1 MPPVSR
7 GPRAPAVKLS
17 KQERESLQALI
28 RRGTAAQRDV
38 KRARL
43 ALLVHEGQTTSA
55 IASSLGLSRPTVT
68 LWRDRL
74 ACFGVEG
81 LQEAPRPGRPR
92 RLADAQRLQLL
103 ALACQPAE
111 EGGRATPTLD
121 ELCERATT
129 HGVVDSVSRS
139 HLQRI
144 LQAGD
149 VRPHRVRQWLHSPD
163 PRFREKV
170 NTICGLYRQAPKGS
184 VVLSIDEK
192 TGIQAIERKHA
203 DRAPQPGRLRRR
215 EFEYIRHGTQAL
227 TAALD
232 VHSGRV
238 LAHCTDRRTQDD
250 LVAFMES
257 VASAYPTGTVHVVWD
272 NLNTHRAQAVWDA
285 FNARHG
291 QRFIIHFTPLHA
303 SWVNQIE
310 LLFGIYSRRVLR
322 HASHTST
329 THLRQRTE
337 VFIAQRNAAPRPF
350 KWTFAGFELQTG
362 EPKTFAKHAR
372 PSSPSPRR

>member
-1 MPPVSR
+1 VSR
-7 GPRAPAVKLS
+7 GRQAPVVKLS
-17 KQERESLQALI
+17 KEERESLEALI
-28 RRGTAAQRDV
+28 RRSTAPRRDV
-38 KRARL
+38 ERAKL
-43 ALLVHEGQTTSA
+43 ALMVHEGQTTST
-55 IASSLGLSRPTVT
+55 IASGLRLSRPTVT
-68 LWRDRL
+68 LWRERL
-74 ACFGVEG
+74 ACFGLEG

-92 RLADAQRLQLL
+92 RFADAQRLQLL
-103 ALACQPAE
+103 ALACEPAE
-111 EGGRATPTLD
+111 QRGRSTPTLD
-121 ELCERATT
+121 ELCERAVAR
-129 HGVVDSVSRS
+129 GVVERISRS

-163 PRFREKV
+163 PQFREKV
-170 NTICGLYRQAPKGS
+170 NAICELYRQAPKGS

-203 DRAPQPGRLRRR
+203 DRAPRPGRARRR

-238 LAHCTDRRTQDD
+238 LARCTDRRTQDD
-250 LVAFMES
+250 LVAFMDS

-272 NLNTHRAQAVWDA
+272 NLNTHRAQAVWDE

-291 QRFIIHFTPLHA
+291 RRFVLHFTPLHA

-322 HASHTST
+322 HASHSGIAQ
-329 THLRQRTE
+329 LRQRTE
-337 VFIAQRNAAPRPF
+337 AFIAQRNAAPRPF
-350 KWTFAGFELQTG
+350 KWTFTGFELQTG
-362 EPKTFAKHAR
+362 EPRRTPKHAR
-372 PSSPSPRR
+372 TPGPSQRR

>member
-1 MPPVSR
+1 VSR
-7 GPRAPAVKLS
+7 GPQAPIVELS
-17 KQERESLQALI
+17 KEERESLQALI
-28 RRGTAAQRDV
+28 RRGTAVQRDV
-38 KRARL
+38 ERAKV
-43 ALLVHEGQTTSA
+43 ALMANEGQTTSA
-55 IASSLGLSRPTVT
+55 IASMLRLSRPTVT
-68 LWRDRL
+68 LWRERL
-74 ACFGVEG
+74 ACFGIEG

-92 RLADAQRLQLL
+92 RIADVQRLQLL
-103 ALACQPAE
+103 ALACEPAE
-111 EGGRATPTLD
+111 DAGRATPTLD
-121 ELCERATT
+121 ELCERAVG
-129 HGVVDSVSRS
+129 HGVVEHISRS

-163 PRFREKV
+163 PQFREKV
-170 NTICGLYRQAPKGS
+170 NAICELYRRAPRAS

-203 DRAPQPGRLRRR
+203 DRAPRPGRARRR

-238 LAHCTDRRTQDD
+238 LGRCTDRRTQDD
-250 LVAFMES
+250 LVAFMEE
-257 VASAYPTGTVHVVWD
+257 VAAAYPTGTVHVIWD
-272 NLNTHRAQAVWDA
+272 NLNTHRAQAVWDD
-285 FNARHG
+285 FNARHEG
-291 QRFIIHFTPLHA
+291 RFIIHFTPLHA

-310 LLFGIYSRRVLR
+310 LLFGIYARRVLR

-329 THLRQRTE
+329 AHLRERTE
-337 VFIAQRNAAPRPF
+337 AFLAQRNARARPF

-362 EPKTFAKHAR
+362 EPKTFAKHAPR
-372 PSSPSPRR
+372 TPGPSRRR

>member
-1 MPPVSR
+1 VGR
-7 GPRAPAVKLS
+7 GRQAKAVKLS
-17 KQERESLQALI
+17 KKEREALEGLV
-28 RRGTAAQRDV
+28 RRGTTAQRDV
-38 KRARL
+38 VRAKIALMAHDGETTAAIAAALGMSLPTVSMWRAR
-43 ALLVHEGQTTSA
+43 AAHQGVA
-55 IASSLGLSRPTVT
+55 GLREV
-68 LWRDRL
+68 
-74 ACFGVEG
+74 
-81 LQEAPRPGRPR
+81 QRPGRPR
-92 RLADAQRLQLL
+92 RIGDAQRLQLL
-103 ALACQPAE
+103 ALACEPAE
-111 EGGRATPTLD
+111 EQGRTTPTLD
-121 ELCERATT
+121 ELCERAVAR
-129 HGVVDSVSRS
+129 GVVKHISRS

-163 PRFREKV
+163 PQFREKV
-170 NTICGLYRQAPKGS
+170 NAICELYRRAPKGS

-203 DRAPQPGRLRRR
+203 DRAPQSGRARRR

-238 LAHCTDRRTQDD
+238 LGRCTDRRTQDE
-250 LVAFMES
+250 LVAFMEE
-257 VASAYPTGTVHVVWD
+257 VARTYPKGPVHVVWD
-272 NLNTHRAQAVWDA
+272 NLNTHRAQAVWDD

-291 QRFIIHFTPLHA
+291 GRFVFRFTPLHA

-329 THLRQRTE
+329 AHLRQRTE
-337 VFIAQRNAAPRPF
+337 AFIAQRNDSPKPF

-362 EPKTFAKHAR
+362 EPKRFARNARTPR
-372 PSSPSPRR
+372 PSKRR

>member
-1 MPPVSR
+1 VGR
-7 GPRAPAVKLS
+7 GRQAQVVKLS
-17 KQERESLQALI
+17 KKERETLEALI

-38 KRARL
+38 VRAKI
-43 ALLVHEGQTTSA
+43 ALMAHDGQMTAA
-55 IASSLGLSRPTVT
+55 IAASLEMSLPTVSM
-68 LWRDRL
+68 WRGRV
-74 ACFGVEG
+74 ARHGVSG
-81 LQEAPRPGRPR
+81 LRETQRPGRPR
-92 RLADAQRLQLL
+92 RIGDAQRLQLL
-103 ALACQPAE
+103 ALACEPAE
-111 EGGRATPTLD
+111 AQGRATPTLD
-121 ELCERATT
+121 ELCERAVQR
-129 HGVVDSVSRS
+129 GVVEHISRS

-163 PRFREKV
+163 PQFRDKV
-170 NTICGLYRQAPKGS
+170 NAICELYRQAPKGS

-203 DRAPQPGRLRRR
+203 DRAPQRGRARRR

-227 TAALD
+227 TAALE

-238 LAHCTDRRTQDD
+238 LGRCTDRRTQDD
-250 LVAFMES
+250 LVAFMEE
-257 VASAYPTGTVHVVWD
+257 VARAYPKGAVHVVWD
-272 NLNTHRAQAVWDA
+272 NLNTHRAQAVWED
-285 FNARHG
+285 FNARHSG
-291 QRFIIHFTPLHA
+291 RFIFHFTPLHA

-329 THLRQRTE
+329 AQLRERTE
-337 VFIAQRNAAPRPF
+337 AFIAQRNASPKPF

-362 EPKTFAKHAR
+362 EPKRFAQDARTPR
-372 PSSPSPRR
+372 PSKRR

>member
-1 MPPVSR
+1 MSR
-7 GPRAPAVKLS
+7 GRQAQVVRLS
-17 KQERESLQALI
+17 KKEREALEALI

-38 KRARL
+38 VRAKI
-43 ALLVHEGQTTSA
+43 ALMAHDGEMTAA
-55 IASSLGLSRPTVT
+55 IAASLEMSLPTVSM
-68 LWRDRL
+68 WRGRV
-74 ACFGVEG
+74 ARHGVAG
-81 LQEAPRPGRPR
+81 LRETQRPGRPR
-92 RLADAQRLQLL
+92 RIGDAQRLQLL
-103 ALACQPAE
+103 ALACEPAE
-111 EGGRATPTLD
+111 EQGRATPTLD
-121 ELCERATT
+121 ELCERAAER
-129 HGVVDSVSRS
+129 GVVEHISRS

-163 PRFREKV
+163 PQFREKV
-170 NTICGLYRQAPKGS
+170 NAICELYRQPPKGS

-203 DRAPQPGRLRRR
+203 DRAPQRKRARRR

-238 LAHCTDRRTQDD
+238 LGRCTDRRTQDD
-250 LVAFMES
+250 LVAFMEE
-257 VASAYPTGTVHVVWD
+257 VARAYPRGAIHVVWD
-272 NLNTHRAQAVWDA
+272 NLNTHRAQAVWDE

-291 QRFIIHFTPLHA
+291 GRFVFHFTPLHA

-322 HASHTST
+322 HASHTCT
-329 THLRQRTE
+329 AHLRQRTE
-337 VFIAQRNAAPRPF
+337 AFVAQRNASPKPF

-362 EPKTFAKHAR
+362 EPKWFAHDARRPR
-372 PSSPSPRR
+372 PSKRR